1 MLLKE
6 VRNIFHH
13 ELDSLYPPGEVDS
26 FFYWFVEHYLGL
38 ERFVLALQPGLV
50 ISKESEDL
58 FFKGLARLA
67 LEHPIQYITGE
78 ANFMGL
84 TLKVNDQ
91 VLIPRPETEE
101 LTQWILSDVEK
112 NSIRAQ
118 RTHLP
123 LQILDIGTGS
133 GCIAIALAKNLPGSQ
148 VHGLDLSEEV
158 LDVARQN
165 AILNDVSVSWI
176 QADILLMEHLQP
188 ELDIVVSNPPYIRYS
203 EMAHISRNVKEFE
216 PNRSLFVPD
225 EDPLL
230 FYRHIADLASRDLPV
245 NGLLY
250 FEINQYLGSETCKLL
265 EDRNFSEIELR
276 KDIYGNE
283 RMIRAVQNK
292 LSG

>member
-1 MLLKE
+1 
-6 VRNIFHH
+6 
-13 ELDSLYPPGEVDS
+13 
-26 FFYWFVEHYLGL
+26 
-38 ERFVLALQPGLV
+38 
-50 ISKESEDL
+50 
-58 FFKGLARLA
+58 
-67 LEHPIQYITGE
+67 
-78 ANFMGL
+78 
-84 TLKVNDQ
+84 
-91 VLIPRPETEE
+91 
-101 LTQWILSDVEK
+101 VEK